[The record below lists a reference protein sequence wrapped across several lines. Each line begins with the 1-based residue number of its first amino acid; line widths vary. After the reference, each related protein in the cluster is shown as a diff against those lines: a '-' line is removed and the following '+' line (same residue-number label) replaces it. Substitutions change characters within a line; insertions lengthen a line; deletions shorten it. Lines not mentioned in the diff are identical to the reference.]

1 MKAYQTRS
9 PIHLYYQDSELDS
22 VLVEIWLGDDTT
34 TINENLPA
42 DYTLNTSAIDGVA
55 NLEIAELLRSKNI
68 YTENDLFYTD
78 IRDTAKEVLIKAT
91 LFDANLQSFNFEYN
105 IIRIR
110 DGYIERTDLPQVLKN
125 EVSTH
130 PPDDWT
136 ITGLT
141 YSAMTDNPYGAPT
154 AFLFTA
160 DSALGSLQYPITSNL
175 KGVYTLAV
183 SLKIQQTAT
192 QEVVL
197 KCIGGD
203 AGDVETRFK
212 LDTINVNSGFVAEE
226 GAVDSLGFDTYPLD
240 TFGYMRFAISFEI
253 DGATAIEI
261 DVDTNNADFVIFNPT
276 LFQGES
282 VGLPE
287 DVLLRSNKD
296 QVFTNPTIDQ
306 ILVYDKKWFTYTTND
321 YEVDQTPV
329 TFLNS
334 QQSYLLDF
342 TSQVEFHFG
351 GEIRVIVTKDS
362 NIDECKFTPNKITF
376 VNKFGVLEDI
386 IFYKKEVE
394 TNVVNRQT
402 FDGYNIFNNPNVGQ
416 KQVYYLGA
424 QKQIK
429 ISSGFYPES
438 YNTTF
443 QQLQQSLFVWLNDE
457 PIVVKTTSLQF
468 KTRVNDKLIDYTM
481 EFEYANK
488 EVNNNL

>member
-9 PIHLYYQDSELDS
+9 PIHLYYEDSELDS
-22 VLVEIWLGDDTT
+22 VLVEIWLGEDATLIT
-34 TINENLPA
+34 ENDAP

-55 NLEIAELLRSKNI
+55 HLEIAELLRSKNI

-91 LFDANLQSFNFEYN
+91 LFDVSQQSFNFEYN

-141 YSAMTDNPYGAPT
+141 YSAMTDNPFGAST

-160 DSALGSLQYPITSNL
+160 DSALGTLQYPITSNL

-183 SLKIQQTAT
+183 SLKIQQTET
-192 QEVVL
+192 QGIVL

-203 AGDVETRFK
+203 AGDVETRFT
-212 LDTINVNSGFVAEE
+212 LDTTNQGSGFVLEQ
-226 GAVDSLGFDTYPLD
+226 GTVDSLGFDTYPL
-240 TFGYMRFAISFEI
+240 GNNYMRFAISFEI
-253 DGATAIEI
+253 DGTTAIEI

-276 LFQGES
+276 LFQSER

-296 QVFTNPTIDQ
+296 RVFTNPSIDQ

-321 YEVDQTPV
+321 YAVDQTQV
-329 TFLNS
+329 IFANS
-334 QQSYLLDF
+334 QQSYLIDF
-342 TSQVEFHFG
+342 LNSLRFDFG
-351 GEIRVIVTKDS
+351 GQMNIINTINT

-416 KQVYYLGA
+416 KQVYFLGA

>member
-9 PIHLYYQDSELDS
+9 PIHLYYQNFALDS
-22 VLVEIWLGDDTT
+22 VLVQIWLGDDVSEIT
-34 TINENLPA
+34 ENNAP

-55 NLEIAELLRSKNI
+55 HLEIAELLRSKNI

-91 LFDANLQSFNFEYN
+91 LFDASQQSFNFEYN

-110 DGYIERTDLPQVLKN
+110 DGYIERTDLPQILKN
-125 EVSTH
+125 EVST
-130 PPDDWT
+130 DLQNDWT
-136 ITGLT
+136 ATDLSYT
-141 YSAMTDNPYGAPT
+141 NTADNPYEANN
-154 AFLFTA
+154 AYLFTGLNNSGTLTY
-160 DSALGSLQYPITSNL
+160 DIPQGL
-175 KGVYTLAV
+175 KGVYTFAV
-183 SLKIQQTAT
+183 TFQVIAT
-192 QEVVL
+192 QDIVL
-197 KCIGGD
+197 KCLGGD
-203 AGDVETRFK
+203 AGDVETRFQ
-212 LDTINVNSGFVAEE
+212 LDTQQLMSGYVSDDGDIDA
-226 GAVDSLGFDTYPLD
+226 LGYDTYPLNG
-240 TFGYMRFAISFEI
+240 FIRFAISFEI
-253 DGATAIEI
+253 DGATQIEI
-261 DVDTNNADFVIFNPT
+261 ESFNNNTILIAFNPT
-276 LFQGES
+276 LIKGES

-296 QVFTNPTIDQ
+296 KVFTNPSIEQ

-321 YEVDQTPV
+321 YAVDQTQV
-329 TFLNS
+329 IFANS
-334 QQSYLLDF
+334 QQSYLIDF
-342 TSQVEFHFG
+342 LNSLRFDFG
-351 GEIRVIVTKDS
+351 GQMNIINTINT

-416 KQVYYLGA
+416 KQVYFLGA